1 MLSLNTNLQAL
12 RTQRYWAATESA
24 LATTSERLSSG
35 LRINSARDDAAGLAI
50 SMRLEAQIRG
60 MNVAARNAGEAISMA
75 QTAESGVSAIGD
87 ALQRMRELAVQASN
101 ATLTSSDRAILQLEV
116 DTLQDE
122 VASLVSD
129 TASNGRTLLN
139 NGNSAAI
146 QVGANP
152 GESVTVQNSNL
163 SALIGAGAGSVT
175 ALTVT
180 GNDATNATSAIQTLD
195 SAIGSVASALG
206 QWGAVQNRLDSVVSN
221 LQSNTVI
228 FGAAR
233 GRIIDAD
240 FAAETSSRARLL
252 ILRESAVAM
261 LAQANAYPQ
270 RVLQLLLPQAA

>member
-1 MLSLNTNLQAL
+1 MLSLNTNLQTL
-12 RTQRYWAATESA
+12 RIQRYWTATESA
-24 LATTSERLSSG
+24 LATTTERLSSG

-60 MNVAARNAGEAISMA
+60 MNVAARNASEAISMA

-87 ALQRMRELAVQASN
+87 VLQRMRELAVQASN

-122 VASLVSD
+122 VASLVSG

-139 NGNSAAI
+139 NASSAAI

-152 GESVTVQNSNL
+152 GETVTVQNSNL
-163 SALIGAGAGSVT
+163 SALTGAGAGSVT
-175 ALTVT
+175 VLTVT

-206 QWGAVQNRLDSVVSN
+206 QWGAAQNRLDSVVSN
-221 LQSNTVI
+221 LQSRTVI

-233 GRIIDAD
+233 GRVVDAD
-240 FAAETSSRARLL
+240 FAAETSNRARLL
-252 ILRESAVAM
+252 ILRDSAVAM
-261 LAQANAYPQ
+261 LAQANTYPQ

>member
-1 MLSLNTNLQAL
+1 MLSLNTNLESL
-12 RTQRYWAATESA
+12 RAQRVWAAHESA

-50 SMRLEAQIRG
+50 AMRLEAQILG
-60 MNVAARNAGEAISMA
+60 LGVSTRNASEAVSMA

-116 DTLQDE
+116 DELQDE
-122 VASLVSD
+122 LASRVSD
-129 TASNGRTLLN
+129 TSFNGRALLN
-139 NGNSAAI
+139 NADTVAI

-152 GESVTVQNSNL
+152 GETVTVHNTNL
-163 SALIGAGAGSVT
+163 SGLTGVGVGSVT

-180 GNDATNATSAIQTLD
+180 GSNATNANSAIAVLD
-195 SAIGSVASALG
+195 VAISSVTTALG

-221 LQSNTVI
+221 LQSNTAI

-233 GRIIDAD
+233 GRIVDAD
-240 FAAETSSRARLL
+240 FAAETANRARLL
-252 ILRESAVAM
+252 ILRDSAGAM
-261 LAQANAYPQ
+261 LAQANANP
-270 RVLQLLLPQAA
+270 RNVLQLLLPLAA